1 VRRAFG
7 ETPLFGETRFGEFG
21 GGVCDFGEARLDGT
35 GEFPSAKLFKS
46 V

>member
-1 VRRAFG
+1 VRR
-7 ETPLFGETRFGEFG
+7 PFGETRFGEFG
-21 GGVCDFGEARLDGT
+21 GGGGGGGAFGEARLDGT